1 MESVL
6 RAAAVYGF
14 LLVLFRMLG
23 KRSLAQITP
32 FDFVLLLIVGDA
44 TQQALIGDD
53 NSLITAAIV
62 IGTLMFL
69 ELGLSLVKERWPS
82 LDRLI
87 ESTPLIIVENGKVL
101 KDRVA
106 HERVD
111 VSDILHAARERH
123 GIERLDQIRYAV
135 LERSGGISII
145 AK

>member
-6 RAAAVYGF
+6 RAAAIYGF

-32 FDFVLLLIVGDA
+32 FDLVLLLIVGDA

-53 NSLITAAIV
+53 YSVITACIV

-69 ELGLSLVKERWPS
+69 EIGLSLIKEKWPTIDK
-82 LDRLI
+82 LV
-87 ESTPLIIVENGKVL
+87 ESAPVIIVDNGKL
-101 KDRVA
+101 LTDRMA
-106 HERVD
+106 QERVD
-111 VSDILHAARERH
+111 VNDIMQAARERH
-123 GIERLDQIRYAV
+123 GLERLDQIRYAV